1 LVWALPD
8 APWPWRP
15 AGHVPPLPKALAI
28 VALLLLQTIPFLW
41 RRRYPGLV
49 LGASLAAL
57 AGRRALGLDISSA
70 TAAAYVG
77 VYSAGRFGTAWVR
90 LGARVVAAVAVVIGV
105 VEFVGQPRIAGLPFA
120 MFAALLLVGEGERRR
135 HDAFTSAL
143 AEKATLE
150 RLRIA
155 RELHDHLAHQLS
167 LIALHAGAARLAI
180 RDHPD
185 RAGEAIETI
194 ETAARASAEELN
206 RLLGVLRSDNEGRPP
221 LTPEPGLPDVEV
233 LVATAQSA
241 GLPVRLAVDG
251 NPSHLSASMQTSVYR
266 IVQEAVTNVVKHA
279 GNVETSVA
287 LHYRP
292 DALVVEVTDEGP
304 RPPSAIPIRSQPPA
318 IDPSAVESRAGH
330 GLVGMAERVSSF
342 GGRLEAGP
350 RDSGGFSVRATI
362 PCGDQP

>member
-1 LVWALPD
+1 
-8 APWPWRP
+8 
-15 AGHVPPLPKALAI
+15 VPPLPKALAI
-28 VALLLLQTIPFLW
+28 VGLLLLQTIPFLW

-49 LGASLAAL
+49 LGTSLAAL
-57 AGRRALGLDISSA
+57 AGRRALGLDIASA

-77 VYSAGRFGTAWVR
+77 IYSAGRFGVAWVR
-90 LGARVVAAVAVVIGV
+90 LAGRVAAAVAVVIGV
-105 VEFVGQPRIAGLPFA
+105 VEFAGQPRIAGLPFA

-185 RAGEAIETI
+185 RVAEAIGTI
-194 ETAARASAEELN
+194 EETARASAGELN
-206 RLLGVLRSDNEGRPP
+206 RLLGVLRHDDDEGRPP
-221 LTPEPGLPDVEV
+221 LLPEPGLSDVEV
-233 LVATAQSA
+233 LVATAKSA

-251 NPSHLSASMQTSVYR
+251 SPSRLSPSMQTSVYR

-292 DALVVEVTDEGP
+292 DALVVEVTDEGS
-304 RPPSAIPIRSQPPA
+304 RPASAAPFRSQEAKPA
-318 IDPSAVESRAGH
+318 GADRAVAPRMGQ
-330 GLVGMAERVSSF
+330 GLVGMAERVASF

-350 RDSGGFSVRATI
+350 RDSGGFAVRATI
-362 PCGDQP
+362 PCGES